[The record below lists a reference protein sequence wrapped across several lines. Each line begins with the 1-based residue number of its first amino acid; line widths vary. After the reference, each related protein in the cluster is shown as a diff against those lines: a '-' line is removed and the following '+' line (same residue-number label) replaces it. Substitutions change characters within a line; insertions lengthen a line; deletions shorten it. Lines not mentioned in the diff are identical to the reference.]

1 MANHLIDLTGKRFG
15 RLTVIERAEDRVRP
29 GYKAP
34 MWKCKC
40 DCGKV
45 IITYGALLRKG
56 LTRSCGCY
64 AKERLPIA
72 NKKYEDEDRYL
83 VERWRRIKGRCSK
96 YDPVH
101 RKNYYCRGI
110 KVCKEW
116 ENDFYAFKEWAIH
129 NGYSPELT
137 IDRIDNDKGYSPDNC
152 RWIPEKE
159 QHRNVR
165 SNHIVEYNGEKM
177 PLVVAAEIAGVRYD
191 LAYDR
196 IRHGWD
202 INDALTRP
210 LTYKRSNKYADI
222 YRS

>member
-1 MANHLIDLTGKRFG
+1 MANKLIDLTGKRFG

-56 LTRSCGCY
+56 LTRSCGCL
-64 AKERLPIA
+64 AKEVSSAAHTIHGGTNERLFH
-72 NKKYEDEDRYL
+72 
-83 VERWRRIKGRCSK
+83 RWQIILNRCK
-96 YDPVH
+96 PTNEHKEIYYD
-101 RKNYYCRGI
+101 RGI
-110 KVCKEW
+110 KVCDEW
-116 ENDFYAFKEWAIH
+116 KKDYLAFKKWALE

-137 IDRIDNDKGYSPDNC
+137 IDRIDNNKGYNPDNC

-196 IRHGWD
+196 IRRGWN